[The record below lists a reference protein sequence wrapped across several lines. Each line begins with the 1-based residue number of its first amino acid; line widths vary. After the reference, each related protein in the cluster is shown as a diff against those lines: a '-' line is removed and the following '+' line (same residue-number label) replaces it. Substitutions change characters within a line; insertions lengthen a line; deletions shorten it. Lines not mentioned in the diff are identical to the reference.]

1 MTAQHVPASSADPS
15 TELDLI
21 PEVVQR
27 LRARFES
34 GVTRSRRWREQQLE
48 GIERFIAEREKDIF
62 EALHADLGKPEIE
75 AFGAEISYVAN
86 DAKHAR
92 KHLADWM
99 KAEKVSTPLVAMP
112 GKSTIEPEPLGVVLI
127 ISPWNYPFQLL
138 MAPLVGALAAGNC
151 AVLKPSEVAPHT
163 SAMIAKLLPRYV
175 DPTCIEIVEGAV
187 PETTK
192 LLEQRFDHIF
202 YTGNGTVGRIVMRA
216 AAEHLTPV
224 TLELGGKSPTIVDS
238 TADLDVT
245 AKRIVWGKF
254 FNAGQTCVAPD
265 YVLVEESVHDAL
277 LTRMVAA
284 VREFYGDDP
293 QASDSYCRIVNER
306 HHDRLTKLLD
316 PEKTAC
322 GGQHDKSDRFIAPTI
337 LKDVSW
343 DDAVMKEE
351 IFGPILPV
359 LAVRDVDEAIRTVN
373 DHDKPLAL
381 YVFSS
386 DKSTQKK
393 VLSRTSSGGATVN
406 HVWMHLAVPE
416 LPFGGVG
423 ESGMGAYH
431 GKHSFDVFSHA
442 KAVLRKP
449 TQIDPPILYPPY
461 TATKTKWVKRIL

>member
-1 MTAQHVPASSADPS
+1 MTAQHVPAPSAAPS
-15 TELDLI
+15 TDLDLI

-48 GIERFIAEREKDIF
+48 GIERFVAECEKDIF

-92 KHLADWM
+92 KHLASWM
-99 KAEKVSTPLVAMP
+99 KEQRVSTPLVAMP
-112 GKSTIEPEPLGVVLI
+112 GKSTIRPEPLGVVLI

-151 AVLKPSEVAPHT
+151 AVLKPSEIAPHT

-202 YTGNGTVGRIVMRA
+202 YTGNGHVGRIVMRA

-224 TLELGGKSPTIVDS
+224 TLELGGKSPAIVDH

-293 QASDSYCRIVNER
+293 QRSDSYCRIVNER
-306 HHDRLTKLLD
+306 HHDRLTGLLD
-316 PEKTAC
+316 SGTTAC
-322 GGQHDKSDRFIAPTI
+322 GGDHDKSDRYIAPTI
-337 LKDVSW
+337 LKDVTW
-343 DDAVMKEE
+343 DEPVMQEE

-359 LAVRDVDEAIRTVN
+359 IAVKNVDEAIRVVN

-386 DKSTQKK
+386 DKGAQHE

-431 GKHSFDVFSHA
+431 GKHSFEVFSHM

-461 TATKTKWVKRIL
+461 TDTKTKWVKRIL

>member
-1 MTAQHVPASSADPS
+1 MTAQHVPASSTDPS
-15 TELDLI
+15 TQLDLI
-21 PEVVQR
+21 PQVVQR

-48 GIERFIAEREKDIF
+48 GIERFVAECEKDIF

-92 KHLADWM
+92 KHLAQWM
-99 KAEKVSTPLVAMP
+99 KEEKVSTPLVAMP
-112 GKSTIEPEPLGVVLI
+112 GKSTIQSEPLGVVLI

-163 SAMIAKLLPRYV
+163 SAMLAKLLPRYV

-202 YTGNGTVGRIVMRA
+202 YTGNGTVGRIIMRA

-224 TLELGGKSPTIVDS
+224 TLELGGKSPTIVDR

-293 QASDSYCRIVNER
+293 QRSDSYCRIVNER

-316 PEKTAC
+316 SGEIAC

-337 LKDVSW
+337 LRDVTW

-393 VLSRTSSGGATVN
+393 VLARTSSGGATVN
-406 HVWMHLAVPE
+406 HVWMHLAVPD

-431 GKHSFDVFSHA
+431 GKHSFDVFSHR

-449 TQIDPPILYPPY
+449 TQVDPPILYPPY